1 MEDENLLDESESTNE
16 DTELELE
23 ETLDDD
29 EDIEEVRA
37 KAEKA
42 NTFAKQAVARAKKA
56 EAELKA
62 LKGEPKKE
70 AKAPQIT
77 NGLDDESVERKILK
91 SQGLKDDLIDELSA
105 LAKVRGKS
113 LLDTLEDP
121 IYLKIKEQKE
131 EEAKEKKAKL
141 PASKGSGT
149 VKSKRDTTSPDL
161 SEEEHKALWKESA
174 GL

>member
-1 MEDENLLDESESTNE
+1 MEDENLLEESESTNE

-23 ETLDDD
+23 EEILDDD
-29 EDIEEVRA
+29 EDIESVKA

-42 NTFAKQAVARAKKA
+42 DTFARQAVARAKKA

-62 LKGEPKKE
+62 LKGEPK
-70 AKAPQIT
+70 AKAPQL
-77 NGLDDESVERKILK
+77 NSGLDDESVERKILK
-91 SQGLKDDLIDELSA
+91 SQGVSEELIEELSA
-105 LAKVRGKS
+105 LSKVRGKS

-121 IYLKIKEQKE
+121 IYLKLKEAKE

-141 PASKGSGT
+141 PSSKGSGT

-161 SEEEHKALWKESA
+161 SEEEHKALWKEQA